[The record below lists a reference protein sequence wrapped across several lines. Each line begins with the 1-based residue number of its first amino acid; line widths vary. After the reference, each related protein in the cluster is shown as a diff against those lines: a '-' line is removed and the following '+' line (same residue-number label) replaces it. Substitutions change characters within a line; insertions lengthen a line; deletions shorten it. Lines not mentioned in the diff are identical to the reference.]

1 MADDDEIDILGE
13 FNLGSFLSKSSSSIY
28 DPSDALVSQNA
39 DILNCDFTIHPQWL
53 LDKPSANPDNWYNS
67 NNLSMSLLEKTQ
79 LDNDNLGHMSTE
91 NSITDESGWTE
102 KEKNLLERGIEI
114 FGKSNV
120 RLAQFIGS
128 KTPSE
133 VRYYMK
139 NFYIENHS
147 TERRISDG
155 FVGDVASS
163 QLVDDVLEDNQ
174 IPASMEEVIAAVS
187 TAKPT
192 VSSQSQKPFKKKTY
206 QANYQAAP
214 FRAKTR
220 IASGSS
226 VKMKNKKI
234 KDMKPKN
241 KTPKIKYKFR
251 QEMNMNKDDQ
261 IIIHNADTTKGSDV
275 VVPLCE
281 GEEIIILKKADES
294 ESDVDVDVE
303 ISDDESPSKSTVS
316 IAKASRNNLTFDE
329 APEKPDLP
337 IDNINKTSDSQEQKP
352 DIDLTKL
359 DSSTTKQ
366 LTSLDEPQYELIID
380 EDSISQLEKVIH
392 NDYFQGKIKTPE
404 RYMYIRNNI
413 LKNWRSIK
421 PKYLSKT
428 TCRASLKKTGDVNS
442 IGRIHTYLE
451 QIGAINYGCE
461 QVVYARPLSNL
472 IYVPLTSK
480 EKNEKKTT
488 APRVPTELGARQR
501 MKNKKYTNDG
511 EGGCTLTHDERG
523 QIVNTTVVNE
533 EPKQKLYIKRPTIK
547 LIYCRPFTVE
557 KPQPF
562 KVKMNLATLLTID
575 FHAHAW
581 LTEVMGLVAGS
592 WVPQE
597 NLLKITHYEPCLN
610 IASSTTHCD
619 MCPISQAEAA
629 DFIHKKRLDILGW
642 FHSHPTFAPEPSQQ
656 DMDTQMVV
664 QRWIGHGKPCIG
676 VILSPFSLNGALI
689 ASPFRC
695 LIVDQKENFEDQFVP
710 YKFKVDIDSDTFELV
725 PFLEDL
731 KRVHKAGV
739 GCSNERRV
747 DFTKPYYKDSKLSF
761 LDKVR
766 CDHLK

>member
-1 MADDDEIDILGE
+1 MGDEDEIDILGE
-13 FNLGSFLSKSSSSIY
+13 FNLGSFLSKSGSSIY
-28 DPSDALVSQNA
+28 EPSDTLVSQNA

-67 NNLSMSLLEKTQ
+67 NNLSLSLLEKTQ
-79 LDNDNLGHMSTE
+79 LENDNLGHMSTE

-139 NFYIENHS
+139 NFYIENHGS
-147 TERRISDG
+147 ERRISDG
-155 FVGDVASS
+155 FVEDIASA
-163 QLVDDVLEDNQ
+163 QLADDVLVDNQ

-192 VSSQSQKPFKKKTY
+192 VPSQSLKPFKKKIYHADY
-206 QANYQAAP
+206 QPAP
-214 FRAKTR
+214 VRAKTKT
-220 IASGSS
+220 ALGTS

-234 KDMKPKN
+234 KDVKQKI
-241 KTPKIKYKFR
+241 KTQKIKYKFR
-251 QEMNMNKDDQ
+251 QEMNMKIVLNQNDHT
-261 IIIHNADTTKGSDV
+261 IMHNAETSKGSDL

-281 GEEIIILKKADES
+281 GEEVIKLKKRDES
-294 ESDVDVDVE
+294 ESDVEVDVE
-303 ISDDESPSKSTVS
+303 ISDDESPPKPTGS
-316 IAKASRNNLTFDE
+316 IDEASSNNLTSDE
-329 APEKPDLP
+329 APDKPDLP
-337 IDNINKTSDSQEQKP
+337 SDNTIETSDSQEQKSE
-352 DIDLTKL
+352 IDLTKL
-359 DSSTTKQ
+359 DSSTAKQ
-366 LTSLDEPQYELIID
+366 LISLDEPQYELIVD

-392 NDYFQGKIKTPE
+392 NDYFQGKVKTPE

-413 LKNWRSIK
+413 LKNWRSLK

-428 TCRASLKKTGDVNS
+428 TCRNSLKKTGDVNS

-461 QVVYARPLSNL
+461 QVVYTRPISKL
-472 IYVPLTSK
+472 IFVPLTSK
-480 EKNEKKTT
+480 EKNDKKRTV
-488 APRVPTELGARQR
+488 PRVPTELGARQR

-511 EGGCTLTHDERG
+511 EGGCTLTHDEKG
-523 QIVNTTVVNE
+523 QIVNTTIVNE
-533 EPKQKLYIKRPTIK
+533 EPKQKLYIKRPSIK
-547 LIYCRPFTVE
+547 LIYCRPFSEE

-592 WVPQE
+592 WLPEE
-597 NLLKITHYEPCLN
+597 NLLRITHYEPCLN

-619 MCPISQAEAA
+619 MCPISQAKAA
-629 DFIHKKRLDILGW
+629 DFIHKKGLDILGW

-695 LIVDQKENFEDQFVP
+695 LIVDQRVNFEDQFVP
-710 YKFKVDIDSDTFELV
+710 YKFKVSAFHS
-725 PFLEDL
+725 FF
-731 KRVHKAGV
+731 
-739 GCSNERRV
+739 CSNNN
-747 DFTKPYYKDSKLSF
+747 DNHIHCPIIINK
-761 LDKVR
+761 
-766 CDHLK
+766 

>member
-1 MADDDEIDILGE
+1 MADEDEIDILGE
-13 FNLGSFLSKSSSSIY
+13 FNMGSFLSKSSSSIY
-28 DPSDALVSQNA
+28 DPSDTLMCQNA

-53 LDKPSANPDNWYNS
+53 LDRPSANPENWYNS
-67 NNLSMSLLEKTQ
+67 NNLSMNLLEKTQ
-79 LDNDNLGHMSTE
+79 LENDNLGHMSTE

-147 TERRISDG
+147 TERQISDG
-155 FVGDVASS
+155 FVGDIGSA
-163 QLVDDVLEDNQ
+163 QLVDDVLDDNQ

-192 VSSQSQKPFKKKTY
+192 IPSQRQKPFKKKTY
-206 QANYQAAP
+206 HSDYEPAP
-214 FRAKTR
+214 FRAKTK
-220 IASGSS
+220 ITSGSS
-226 VKMKNKKI
+226 VKIKNKKI
-234 KDMKPKN
+234 RDIKVKN
-241 KTPKIKYKFR
+241 KPQKIKYKFT
-251 QEMNMNKDDQ
+251 QKKNMKTVMNKDDEKF
-261 IIIHNADTTKGSDV
+261 IHNIETSKRSDL

-281 GEEIIILKKADES
+281 GEEIIRKSILKS
-294 ESDVDVDVE
+294 
-303 ISDDESPSKSTVS
+303 
-316 IAKASRNNLTFDE
+316 
-329 APEKPDLP
+329 
-337 IDNINKTSDSQEQKP
+337 
-352 DIDLTKL
+352 
-359 DSSTTKQ
+359 
-366 LTSLDEPQYELIID
+366 
-380 EDSISQLEKVIH
+380 
-392 NDYFQGKIKTPE
+392 
-404 RYMYIRNNI
+404 
-413 LKNWRSIK
+413 WRSIK

-428 TCRASLKKTGDVNS
+428 NCRSSLKKSGDVNS

-461 QVVYARPLSNL
+461 QVMYARPLSNL

-480 EKNEKKTT
+480 EKTEKRTT

-501 MKNKKYTNDG
+501 QKSKKYTNDG
-511 EGGCTLTHDERG
+511 EGGCTLTHDEKG

-547 LIYCRPFTVE
+547 LIYCRPFPVE

-562 KVKMNLATLLTID
+562 NVKMNLATLLTID

-592 WVPQE
+592 WIPQE
-597 NLLKITHYEPCLN
+597 KLLKITHYEPCLN
-610 IASSTTHCD
+610 VASSTTHCD
-619 MCPISQAEAA
+619 MCPISQAKAA
-629 DFIHKKRLDILGW
+629 DLIHKKGLDILGW

-656 DMDTQMVV
+656 DMDTQKVV
-664 QRWIGHGKPCIG
+664 QRWIGHGKPCVG

-695 LIVDQKENFEDQFVP
+695 LIVDQRVNFEDQFVP
-710 YKFKVDIDSDTFELV
+710 YKFKVDIDSGTFELRA
-725 PFLEDL
+725 FLEGL
-731 KRVHKAGV
+731 RRVDKAGV
-739 GCSNERRV
+739 GCNNERKV

-761 LDKVR
+761 LEKYITSVR
-766 CDHLK
+766 MTLARCGTFDTKTCNEIVKGILTVCD